1 MSTTAEPIEQS
12 KHHTEDATR
21 LRGRMGVLEVIFT
34 VWAYNG
40 PMFVF
45 IGFLPACVLL
55 GNGVGTP
62 VAFLAGGLVV
72 SLLAV
77 GLLKMNSRLDKPGGF
92 YAMITAGLG
101 KPIGLAAGFTALT
114 TYFLALIAA
123 YALGGIAL
131 ATVIT
136 EVFNGPDISWQVFAF
151 VMLAVGSFFGYF
163 NINLSAKFL
172 TYFLAA
178 ELLLIVTYDIAV
190 LAQGGASGIGFD
202 SFTGEHIFSGSLPI
216 AFLFAIGLFGGFEAT
231 VIFRDEVRNPKRT
244 IPLATYGVIGCMVV
258 LYSITAWCFIN
269 AYGAAVIMDVVT
281 NDLTG
286 ASSASVKEYVGG
298 FAYDIA
304 TIMLFTS
311 ALALV
316 LAAHNITSRYLFN
329 LGADGIFPSKLGEAH
344 PKHVS
349 PHRASIVVSVATL
362 GVLVFFVRTDADPG
376 TLYARLA
383 GLFSYAL
390 VMLLVIVALAIAVFL
405 VRDRAN
411 GQATAAV
418 CAALIALVALSLT
431 FVLATKNFTL
441 LTGATGAGKAVLLG
455 IILGVTVLGL
465 MWALVLKNK
474 RPDVYARIG
483 RQ

>member
-1 MSTTAEPIEQS
+1 
-12 KHHTEDATR
+12 
-21 LRGRMGVLEVIFT
+21 
-34 VWAYNG
+34 
-40 PMFVF
+40 MFVF

-72 SLLAV
+72 ALLAV
-77 GLLKMNSRLDKPGGF
+77 GLIKMSDRLDKPGGF

-101 KPIGLAAGFTALT
+101 KTVGLAAGFTALT

-136 EVFNGPDISWQVFAF
+136 GVFDGPDIAWQVFAF
-151 VMLAVGSFFGYF
+151 VMLVFGSILGYF
-163 NINLSAKFL
+163 NINVSAKVL

-178 ELLLIVTYDIAV
+178 ELLLILTYDISV
-190 LAQGGASGIGFD
+190 LAQGGANGIGFD
-202 SFTGEHIFSGSLPI
+202 SFTGDQISSGSLPI

-244 IPLATYGVIGCMVV
+244 IPTATYGVITLMVV
-258 LYSITAWCFIN
+258 LYTLTAWCFIN
-269 AYGAAVIMDVVT
+269 AYGADVIMDVVT
-281 NDLTG
+281 NDPAG
-286 ASSASVKEYVGG
+286 ASSASVRDYVGT

-304 TIMLFTS
+304 TILLFTS

-329 LGADGIFPSKLGEAH
+329 LGADRIFPRKLGEAH
-344 PKHVS
+344 PRYVS
-349 PHRASIVVSVATL
+349 PHRASIVVSIATL
-362 GVLVFFVRTDADPG
+362 GVLVFFVVADPDPG

-390 VMLLVIVALAIAVFL
+390 VMLLTIVALAIVVFL
-405 VRDRAN
+405 LRDRAH

-418 CAALIALVALSLT
+418 CATSIALVALFVT
-431 FVLATKNFTL
+431 FVLATKNFTV
-441 LTGATGAGKAVLLG
+441 LTGATGTPKAVLLG
-455 IILGVTVLGL
+455 VIFGVTLLGLVWAIILKCT
-465 MWALVLKNK
+465 
-474 RPDVYARIG
+474 RPEVYARIG
-483 RQ
+483 RE